1 MSEKIRVMSYNLRSG
16 NGMAGAKYD
25 LSGIVKVIRN
35 YQPDV
40 TGLQEVRIHKDKGDA
55 GNMPQVFAKETAQKS
70 FFGQTLDN
78 DLFSYGIGALAKEGE
93 LVEVIQLPCRPTAE
107 PRVAIVVKLQKEGK
121 TFYLVNTHLSF
132 EGNQQAER
140 VDQINA
146 ILDVVNAKGYKPAI
160 LTGDLNAIPAEPC
173 IELLKKD
180 WAFAD
185 LTGNTFPADKP
196 RCQIDYIAWSPAE
209 VFEMENFEVVNETKA
224 SDHRPIVADLK
235 WRV

>member
-1 MSEKIRVMSYNLRSG
+1 MSKKIRVMSYNLRSG

-25 LSGIVKVIRN
+25 LSGIVKVIRDH
-35 YQPDV
+35 QPDV

-55 GNMPQVFAKETAQKS
+55 GNMPQVFAEETAQKS

-93 LVEVIQLPCRPTAE
+93 LVEVIQLPCRPSAE
-107 PRVAIVVKLQKEGK
+107 PRVAIVVKLQKDGK
-121 TFYLVNTHLSF
+121 TVYLVNTHLSF
-132 EGNQQAER
+132 EGDQQAER

-146 ILDVVNAKGYKPAI
+146 ILNVISTKGYKPAI

-185 LTGNTFPADKP
+185 LTENTFPADKP
-196 RCQIDYIAWSPAE
+196 RCQIDYIAWCPAD
-209 VFEMENFEVVNETKA
+209 VFEMKKFEVINETEA

-235 WRV
+235 WSV